1 MGRSAKTASSSADL
15 AGHYSAGAVASGF
28 TPIELLMAI
37 TLLGIV
43 AAAFVPR
50 MLSSNEAALQRNLLQ
65 NVHLVRARIKHFR
78 QTHENRLPGEGRN
91 SAENFLRDLSSV
103 PVSSERSPSID
114 KAADISGRE
123 FPPLN
128 PYTQRST
135 ILVIPDQLKP
145 HHYSGDGRHGWA
157 YSSTTGE
164 FRANLSPTITDRSGR
179 KIHQL

>member
-1 MGRSAKTASSSADL
+1 MGISANTESTGTNLADHP
-15 AGHYSAGAVASGF
+15 AESGTSGF

-37 TLLGIV
+37 TLLGIM

-50 MLSSNEAALQRNLLQ
+50 MLSSNEAALQNDLLQ
-65 NVHLVRARIKHFR
+65 KLHLVRGQIEQFR
-78 QTHENRLPGEGRN
+78 QTHEDRLPGEGRN
-91 SAENFLRDLSSV
+91 SVKDFLRDLPSV
-103 PVSSERSPSID
+103 RVRSDRSPSID
-114 KAADISGRE
+114 NAAVIPESG
-123 FPPLN
+123 FPPHN
-128 PYTQRST
+128 PYTQRSE
-135 ILVIPDQLKP
+135 ILVIPDRLKP